1 MKKHLV
7 RQTLTIA
14 LIAISGFAF
23 SQEAV
28 LLKYN
33 FVKGK
38 TYIQNS
44 QVTNNVT
51 QTMGPQEMKML
62 SEVKTANDYVIES
75 VENGGNATALI
86 SMQNTSIRQAG
97 MGRDT
102 TMIFKDLKD
111 KIRVVYSVGGKTI
124 STVNVDSSETTKMI
138 GSMKESTKLQ
148 ILPNKSITI
157 GEKWTDKVVENNNM
171 NGFAT
176 DVNNEFEFT
185 LVGKE
190 SKDGKDFYKISFTGT
205 MSIKGKGSQMGME
218 MFLEGTGKTEGFNYF
233 DPKIS
238 MIVYTESQ
246 TEMDM
251 NIAVSGQQNMTIP
264 MTQSMK
270 TIVTFE
276 EKK

>member
-1 MKKHLV
+1 MKNLLV
-7 RQTLTIA
+7 RQTLIIA

-38 TYIQNS
+38 AYIQNT

-51 QTMGPQEMKML
+51 QTMGPQEIKVL
-62 SEVKTANDYVIES
+62 TEVKTANEYAIEGA
-75 VENGGNATALI
+75 ENGGNTTALI
-86 SMQNTSIRQAG
+86 SMLNTSIRQSG

-111 KIRVVYSVGGKTI
+111 KIRVVFAIDGKTVS
-124 STVNVDSSETTKMI
+124 STKVDSSENSRFI
-138 GSMKESTKLQ
+138 GSMKETAKLQ
-148 ILPNKSITI
+148 FLPNKSLTI
-157 GEKWTDKVVENNNM
+157 GEKWTDKVVESNNM

-176 DVNNEFEFT
+176 DVNNEFEYT

-190 SKDGKDFYKISFTGT
+190 SKDGKVYFKISFTGT
-205 MSIKGKGSQMGME
+205 MSINGKGSQMGME

-233 DPKIS
+233 DPKTS

>member
-7 RQTLTIA
+7 RQTLIIA
-14 LIAISGFAF
+14 LIALSGFAF

-38 TYIQNS
+38 TYLQNS

-51 QTMGPQEMKML
+51 QTMGAQEMKML
-62 SEVKTANDYVIES
+62 TEVKTANEFNFEG
-75 VENGGNATALI
+75 VENGGTTTALI
-86 SMQNTSIRQAG
+86 SLLNTSIRQAR

-102 TMIFKDLKD
+102 TMNFKDLRD
-111 KIRVVYSVGGKTI
+111 KIRVVYSVDGKSV
-124 STVNVDSSETTKMI
+124 STVKVDSSETTKMI
-138 GSMKESTKLQ
+138 GSMKETSKLQ
-148 ILPNKSITI
+148 FLPNKSLTV
-157 GEKWTDKVVENNNM
+157 GEKWTDKVVESNNM

-176 DVNNEFEFT
+176 DVNNEFEYT

-190 SKDGKDFYKISFTGT
+190 SKDGKEYYKISFTGT

-233 DPKIS
+233 DKKTS

-264 MTQSMK
+264 MTQSTK
-270 TIVTFE
+270 TIITFE